1 MLMFTHWSGI
11 LSHWQAFCVYVAFI
25 PLMEVVI
32 AKWLRLSFWHCQ
44 RCRKCSLLQV
54 VGRSLVETG
63 GFPFQERFLRLG
75 NQLCY
80 KPEQKS
86 KMQKFLRKRK
96 LFHPHLLTEG
106 AARAFE
112 ICSCHHT
119 KRCQRLVGRQLG
131 IRRMGSHLFCLVS
144 DVILTLLK

>member
-32 AKWLRLSFWHCQ
+32 AKWLRLSFWLGQ
-44 RCRKCSLLQV
+44 LLQEMQPSP
-54 VGRSLVETG
+54 GCWQKPRG
-63 GFPFQERFLRLG
+63 DWWFPFQERFLRLG
-75 NQLCY
+75 NQLCC
-80 KPEQKS
+80 KSEQKS

-106 AARAFE
+106 AARSFE